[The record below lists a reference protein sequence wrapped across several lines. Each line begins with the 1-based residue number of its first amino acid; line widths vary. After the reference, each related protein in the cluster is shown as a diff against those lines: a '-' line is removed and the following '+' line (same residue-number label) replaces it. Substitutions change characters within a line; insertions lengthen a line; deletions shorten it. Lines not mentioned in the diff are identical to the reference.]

1 MNDPDAFPSTEFAR
15 VFRTQRQSV
24 RNQLSR
30 MVPAAEIDDLVQV
43 VFMKAARAWPK
54 FRGNAGVGTWLH
66 RIAARTAF
74 DHLRSRW
81 HHENRR
87 TISMG
92 AEGDEPSDEPRAG
105 NAARLA
111 VPADAPDR
119 IVRSEMH
126 ACIREFIRRLPPE
139 HAEVLALKD
148 LEELTNPAIAARLGI
163 SLDAAKIRLHRARKA
178 MRTLLNDGCEFYQ
191 TEQNTLGCDRK
202 QSRCVKP
209 GRCS

>member
-1 MNDPDAFPSTEFAR
+1 MNDPGALPSTEFAR
-15 VFRTQRQSV
+15 VFRSQRRSV

-30 MVPAAEIDDLVQV
+30 MVPAAEVDDLVQV
-43 VFMKAARAWPK
+43 VFVKAARAWPK
-54 FRGNAGVGTWLH
+54 FRGTADVGTWLH

-81 HHENRR
+81 HHETRR
-87 TISMG
+87 TISMCAEDAEPPGGPRGGKG
-92 AEGDEPSDEPRAG
+92 ARF
-105 NAARLA
+105 A
-111 VPADAPDR
+111 VPADAPGR
-119 IVRSEMH
+119 IVRAEMH

-178 MRTLLNDGCEFYQ
+178 MRSLLNDGCEFYQ
-191 TEQNTLGCDRK
+191 TEQDTLGCDRK
-202 QSRCVKP
+202 RSQCEKP